1 MHNLFSFI
9 EIKNKPQL
17 ILQAANFFATHFQIP
32 VKAYIDSMNE
42 SLVHD
47 IPSWFIVCDEMNT
60 IIAGVGVIE
69 NDFHNRK
76 DLAPNLCALYVDKPY
91 RRLGI
96 AKKLIDKVKTKM
108 KSLGLKKLYLV
119 TDHIDLY
126 EKMGWQ
132 FLTKVQDINGVDER
146 LYQIEL

>member
-1 MHNLFSFI
+1 MHSLFSFI

-17 ILQAANFFATHFQIP
+17 ILQAANFFATRFQIP

-96 AKKLIDKVKTKM
+96 AKQLIDKVKTKM

-119 TDHIDLY
+119 TDHTDLY